1 MLHQGTELPGSL
13 RSYKLLVSGRITAQG
28 APAGAG
34 LRGGAERGAGPG
46 RGRKQRSVFC
56 PHPTRPGAATWPFE
70 VQRVLG
76 NVVPGPAGAH
86 GPVARSCL
94 CPALLHFAG

>member
-1 MLHQGTELPGSL
+1 MLRQGTELPESL
-13 RSYKLLVSGRITAQG
+13 RSYKLLVSSRITAQG
-28 APAGAG
+28 APAGA
-34 LRGGAERGAGPG
+34 ERGPGPG